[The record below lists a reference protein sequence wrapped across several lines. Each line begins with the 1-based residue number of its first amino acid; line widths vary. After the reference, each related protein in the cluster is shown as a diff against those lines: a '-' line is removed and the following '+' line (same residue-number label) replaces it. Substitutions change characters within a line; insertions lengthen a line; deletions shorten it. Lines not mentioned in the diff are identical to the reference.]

1 MSMFQERRR
10 SPRLRISGKG
20 EMYVPLKFP
29 VRLLDI
35 SLSGALVAT
44 DVPLPVGGRGRL
56 LASAPGGRLATAF
69 YVSRRRVEPAAPAGV
84 FGAAFV
90 DIDAHNQK
98 CLEQLLN
105 RASE

>member
-1 MSMFQERRR
+1 MSVFRERRR
-10 SPRLRISGKG
+10 SPRLRMTGSG

-29 VRLLDI
+29 VRVLDI
-35 SLSGALVAT
+35 SLNGVLLES

-56 LASAPGGRLATAF
+56 LASTPGGPLATAF
-69 YVSRRRVEPAAPAGV
+69 YVSRRRVEPATAGGV
-84 FGAAFV
+84 FSATFV
-90 DIDAHNQK
+90 DIDEHNQK